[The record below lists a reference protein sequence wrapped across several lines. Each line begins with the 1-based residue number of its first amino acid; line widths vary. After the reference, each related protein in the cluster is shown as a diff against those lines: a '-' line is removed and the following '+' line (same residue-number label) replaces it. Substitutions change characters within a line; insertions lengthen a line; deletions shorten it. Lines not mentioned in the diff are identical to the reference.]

1 MKITLITSNPF
12 NINLFQF
19 KLKNNTGNT
28 LIKNYT
34 KFKIIDNLID
44 SHIFASMSKFFKFIC
59 ILTLHFILSQNLY
72 AQQHTETIYLKNGS
86 IIKGNIVEFVPN
98 ATYTIVT
105 PDGNKF
111 VFNIADIEKI
121 AYSIPNN
128 NPSKNQGNT
137 SNSEKDKLY
146 FTQIQAGYGASSG
159 SLGLNSF
166 NLSVTETGKW
176 AEIIEVGGGIGFSR
190 YFDVDVNML
199 PIFASAKINF
209 NKSEKVRP
217 YVAFDG
223 GYSLNLSDG
232 IENSGI
238 YIHPTLGIQMPAG
251 NNQIRV
257 SFGYQMQQMPFYTI
271 EGWWVKKQ
279 FLYAEAIKINVAYTF

>member
-1 MKITLITSNPF
+1 
-12 NINLFQF
+12 
-19 KLKNNTGNT
+19 
-28 LIKNYT
+28 
-34 KFKIIDNLID
+34 
-44 SHIFASMSKFFKFIC
+44 MSKFFKFIC
-59 ILTLHFILSQNLY
+59 IITLFFIPSEHLY
-72 AQQHTETIYLKNGS
+72 SQQHTETIYLKNGS
-86 IIKGNIVEFVPN
+86 VIKGNIVEFVPN

-128 NPSKNQGNT
+128 NPSNHQ
-137 SNSEKDKLY
+137 SNSPNTAKNKLY
-146 FTQIQAGYGASSG
+146 FTQIQAAYCASSG
-159 SLGLNSF
+159 GNGLNSF
-166 NLSVTETGKW
+166 NINFTESARW

-209 NKSEKVRP
+209 GKSKMVRP

-251 NNQIRV
+251 NNQIRI
-257 SFGYQMQQMPFYTI
+257 SFGYQMQQMPFYSF
-271 EGWWVKKQ
+271 EGWGLKKQ
-279 FLYAEAIKINVAYTF
+279 FLYAEAISVNASFVF